1 MAKSEK
7 KAPAYKNPAEPV
19 EERVA
24 DLLSRMTLEQ
34 KVSQMHNSAG
44 EGERACRLY
53 RSKQGEI
60 PVCLWAGPLSAPE
73 SLSGHSERFQGALMY
88 RN

>member
-53 RSKQGEI
+53 RSKQGEMGR
-60 PVCLWAGPLSAPE
+60 PRFGGHLDSRDGNTE
-73 SLSGHSERFQGALMY
+73 SRCER
-88 RN
+88 